1 MITIDFLPETAFT
14 FMLIFSRLA
23 AMIMLMPAL
32 GETSIP
38 AQVRIVMAFLLSLVM
53 MPLVASTYGAIPAT
67 VPGLAFIV
75 FSEVAVGLFI
85 GGAARIIMSAL
96 HVAGNIIALQ
106 MSLAFAQNVDPT
118 QGQQGVLVANFLSL
132 LAVTLIFATNLDHL
146 LIAAMRDSYEL
157 FIPGQPIP
165 VGDFSQMAVRLVSD
179 SFRIGLQLA
188 APFLVFGLVFYVG
201 IGILSRL
208 MPQIQIFFIAM
219 PANISLGL
227 VLLLFLVG
235 AMMTWFLQGFEQSI
249 SMFAG

>member
-1 MITIDFLPETAFT
+1 MITIDFLPQTAFT

-38 AQVRIVMAFLLSLVM
+38 AQVRLVMAFLLSLVM
-53 MPLVASTYGAIPAT
+53 MPLVASTYGAIPVT
-67 VPGLAFIV
+67 VTGLAFIV
-75 FSEVAVGLFI
+75 FTEIAVGLFI
-85 GGAARIIMSAL
+85 GGVARIIMSAL

-118 QGQQGVLVANFLSL
+118 QGQQGVLISNFLSL

-146 LIAAMRDSYEL
+146 LIAAMRDSYEI
-157 FIPGQPIP
+157 FVPGQAIP
-165 VGDFSQMAVRLVSD
+165 VGDFSQMAVKLVSD
-179 SFRIGLQLA
+179 AFRIGLQLA

-201 IGILSRL
+201 IGLLSRL

-219 PANISLGL
+219 PANITLGL
-227 VLLLFLVG
+227 VLLLFLLG
-235 AMMTWFLQGFEQSI
+235 AMMTWFLQAFEQSI

>member
-1 MITIDFLPETAFT
+1 MITIDFLPQTAFT

-38 AQVRIVMAFLLSLVM
+38 AQVRLVMAFLLSLVM
-53 MPLVASTYGAIPAT
+53 MPLVASTYGAIPVT

-75 FSEVAVGLFI
+75 FTEIAVGLFI
-85 GGAARIIMSAL
+85 GGVARIIMSAL

-118 QGQQGVLVANFLSL
+118 QGQQGVLISNFLSL
-132 LAVTLIFATNLDHL
+132 LAVTLIFATSLDHL
-146 LIAAMRDSYEL
+146 LIAAMRDSYEI
-157 FIPGQPIP
+157 FVPGQAIP
-165 VGDFSQMAVRLVSD
+165 VGDFSQMAVKLVSD
-179 SFRIGLQLA
+179 AFRIGLQLA

-201 IGILSRL
+201 IGLLSRL

-219 PANISLGL
+219 PANITLGL
-227 VLLLFLVG
+227 VLLLFLLG
-235 AMMTWFLQGFEQSI
+235 AMMTWFLQAFEQSI

>member
-38 AQVRIVMAFLLSLVM
+38 AQVRLVMAFLLTLVM
-53 MPLVASTYGAIPAT
+53 MPLVASTYGAIPQT

-75 FSEVAVGLFI
+75 VTEIAVGLFI

-118 QGQQGVLVANFLSL
+118 QGQQGVLISNFLSL
-132 LAVTLIFATNLDHL
+132 LAVTLIFATHLDHL

-157 FIPGQPIP
+157 FIPGQAIP
-165 VGDFSQMAVRLVSD
+165 VGDFSQMMVRLVSD

-219 PANISLGL
+219 PANIMLGF
-227 VLLLFLVG
+227 VLLLFLLG
-235 AMMTWFLQGFEQSI
+235 AMMTWFLQAFEQSI

>member
-38 AQVRIVMAFLLSLVM
+38 AQVRLVMAFLLTLVM
-53 MPLVASTYGAIPAT
+53 MPLVASTYGAIPQT

-75 FSEVAVGLFI
+75 VTEIAVGLFI

-118 QGQQGVLVANFLSL
+118 QGQQGVLISNFLSL
-132 LAVTLIFATNLDHL
+132 LAVTLIFATHLDHL

-157 FIPGQPIP
+157 FIPGQAIP
-165 VGDFSQMAVRLVSD
+165 VGDFSQMMVQLVSD

-219 PANISLGL
+219 PANIMLGF
-227 VLLLFLVG
+227 VLLLFLLG

>member
-1 MITIDFLPETAFT
+1 MITIDFLPQTAFT

-38 AQVRIVMAFLLSLVM
+38 AQVRLVMAFLLSLVM
-53 MPLVASTYGAIPAT
+53 MPLVASTYGAIPVT

-75 FSEVAVGLFI
+75 FTEIAVGLFI
-85 GGAARIIMSAL
+85 GGVARIIMSAL

-118 QGQQGVLVANFLSL
+118 QGQQGVLISNFLSL
-132 LAVTLIFATNLDHL
+132 LAVTLIFATSLDHL
-146 LIAAMRDSYEL
+146 LIAAMRDSYEI
-157 FIPGQPIP
+157 FVPGQAIP
-165 VGDFSQMAVRLVSD
+165 VGDFSQMAVKLVSD
-179 SFRIGLQLA
+179 AFRIGLQLA

-201 IGILSRL
+201 IGLLSRL

-227 VLLLFLVG
+227 VLLLFLLG
-235 AMMTWFLQGFEQSI
+235 AMMTWFLQAFEQSI

>member
-1 MITIDFLPETAFT
+1 MITVDILPQTAFT
-14 FMLIFSRLA
+14 FMLIFSRMA

-38 AQVRIVMAFLLSLVM
+38 TQVRLVLALLLTMVM
-53 MPLVASTYGAIPAT
+53 MPLVAASYSAIPET
-67 VPGLAFIV
+67 VPGLVFIV
-75 FSEVAVGLFI
+75 ATEIAVGLFI
-85 GGAARIIMSAL
+85 GTAARIIMSAL
-96 HVAGNIIALQ
+96 HVAGNIIAMQ
-106 MSLAFAQNVDPT
+106 MSLAFAQSVDPT

-132 LAVTLIFATNLDHL
+132 LAVTLIFATHLDHL

-157 FIPGQPIP
+157 FVPGQPIP
-165 VGDFSQMAVRLVSD
+165 VGDFSEMAVKFVSD
-179 SFRIGLQLA
+179 AFRIGLQLA
-188 APFLVFGLVFYVG
+188 APFLVFGLIFYVG

-227 VLLLFLVG
+227 VLMLFLVG
-235 AMMTWFLQGFEQSI
+235 AMMTWFLQAFEQSI